1 MSELTQH
8 DLPKP
13 PKTPEE
19 IARKKE
25 KKARKKAKK
34 EVEKQVKD
42 DRVYLAFERT
52 LLAWVRTATNL
63 LTFGFAIIK
72 LMEAEAAKPGD
83 HPMLRVVSP
92 KAVGVTMIIAGLLG
106 MLMAV
111 INFAK
116 HAKLLGRK
124 TREVYGNPAMMVAY
138 VIMLLCFMVILGAFY
153 QISISQ

>member
-1 MSELTQH
+1 
-8 DLPKP
+8 
-13 PKTPEE
+13 
-19 IARKKE
+19 
-25 KKARKKAKK
+25 
-34 EVEKQVKD
+34 
-42 DRVYLAFERT
+42 
-52 LLAWVRTATNL
+52 
-63 LTFGFAIIK
+63 
-72 LMEAEAAKPGD
+72 MEAEAAKPGD